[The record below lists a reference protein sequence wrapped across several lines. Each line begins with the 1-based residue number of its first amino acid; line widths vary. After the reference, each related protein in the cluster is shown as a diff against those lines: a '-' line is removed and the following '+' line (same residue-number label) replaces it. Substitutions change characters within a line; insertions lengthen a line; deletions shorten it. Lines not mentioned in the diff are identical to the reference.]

1 MSTAYKHLYS
11 CITFLIFIFVIN
23 FYRNRV
29 LVSREREASFRAATK
44 LKRSGALNRPL
55 EVTHG
60 NEFLFDFPNL
70 YGAGDEDVEENREEQ
85 DSWQWDR
92 LKQYP
97 GRCLDVEVFFVSS
110 VKSRGARRKSA
121 TDGPEGLHYRSTV
134 LGERVRGGKDHEQPE
149 HAVPPSSV
157 YVFLSVLLVL
167 LLAAGV
173 DIAKHLTGAHGSSPR
188 EERRRLS
195 LQNYQTLIREKQ
207 KQFRMMKQHYS
218 QPSMSIQR
226 SIDES
231 TAAAFGAFGGRS
243 TEEATGSLASGISA
257 KNIPPAPLL
266 RRQSVPT
273 LMRSQMVPPGGN
285 TFPAVQNVPP
295 FGRRTSVDSF
305 WDTEYAARGTIGPAS
320 IANGSSPEVR
330 RRVRML
336 HRH

>member
-11 CITFLIFIFVIN
+11 CLTFLIFIFVIN

-29 LVSREREASFRAATK
+29 HLSREREASFRSTAK
-44 LKRSGALNRPL
+44 LKRSGTVNRPP
-55 EVTHG
+55 ETTIG
-60 NEFLFDFPNL
+60 DDFLFDFPSL
-70 YGAGDEDVEENREEQ
+70 YGDEEGDREQLDV
-85 DSWQWDR
+85 WQWDR

-97 GRCLDVEVFFVSS
+97 GRCLDVEVFFVSVS
-110 VKSRGARRKSA
+110 GKTRRRSA
-121 TDGPEGLHYRSTV
+121 LNGPEGLHYRNTV
-134 LGERVRGGKDHEQPE
+134 LGERVRGKREPDQPTE
-149 HAVPPSSV
+149 HTASNSSV

-173 DIAKHLTGAHGSSPR
+173 DIAKHLTGAKGSSPR
-188 EERRRLS
+188 GERRRLS

-231 TAAAFGAFGGRS
+231 NAASFGVYGART
-243 TEEATGSLASGISA
+243 TEEPTAMLSCGISG
-257 KNIPPAPLL
+257 KNISPAPLL

-273 LMRSQMVPPGGN
+273 LMRTHMVPPGVS
-285 TFPAVQNVPP
+285 TVPVVQNVPP

-305 WDTEYAARGTIGPAS
+305 WDTEYTARATIGAS
-320 IANGSSPEVR
+320 SNVNGSSPEVR